1 MAEMQA
7 PRDGAGSGGRAAAV
21 VKFTNIAGALV
32 SMALLAGIAHWGY
45 GVVMRD
51 VSGVPVVRALG
62 GPMREAP
69 AEPGGR
75 EAAHQGLS
83 VNRVAA
89 QGATAEPPDRV
100 VIAPPPLDLTLE
112 DVRPVARSAQQPA
125 AAARTGDV
133 HLAVVRQPAS
143 APQSGRAAPAT
154 RDVPEAA
161 AEAEPEAASAPVEG
175 GIGRSLRPRLRPDM
189 PDPVAHAVA
198 AAASAPPVE
207 LDPETL
213 PVGSRLAQLGAFESA
228 EVARSE
234 WDRLSVRLGDL
245 LDGKRRVVQ
254 RAESGGRVFYRLRAV
269 GFEDLADARR
279 FCSALQAERAECIP
293 VVTR

>member
-1 MAEMQA
+1 MAEMQVS
-7 PRDGAGSGGRAAAV
+7 RGASGSDGRAAAV
-21 VKFTNIAGALV
+21 VRFTNLAGALV
-32 SMALLAGIAHWGY
+32 SMALLVGIGHWGY

-62 GPMREAP
+62 EPMREAP
-69 AEPGGR
+69 TEPGGR

-100 VIAPPPLDLTLE
+100 IIAPPPLDLTLE
-112 DVRPVARSAQQPA
+112 DIPPEARASERAPA
-125 AAARTGDV
+125 PAPRSGDV
-133 HLAVVRQPAS
+133 HLAVARQPAPAAAGS
-143 APQSGRAAPAT
+143 TQAPRA
-154 RDVPEAA
+154 DDESA
-161 AEAEPEAASAPVEG
+161 AEAQAANPPVEG
-175 GIGRSLRPRLRPDM
+175 GLGRSLRPRLRPAL
-189 PDPVAHAVA
+189 PDPVAYALA
-198 AAASAPPVE
+198 AATSEPSVE
-207 LDPETL
+207 VDPDSL

-228 EVARSE
+228 EVARAE
-234 WDRLSVRLGDL
+234 WERLTARLGDL

-254 RAESGGRVFYRLRAV
+254 RAESGGRTFYRLRAV

>member
-7 PRDGAGSGGRAAAV
+7 SRTEYGSDDRVAV
-21 VKFTNIAGALV
+21 AVTKFTNITGALV
-32 SMALLAGIAHWGY
+32 SMALLAGIGHWGY
-45 GVVMRD
+45 QVIMRD
-51 VSGVPVVRALG
+51 VSGVPVVRALSD
-62 GPMREAP
+62 PMREAP

-89 QGATAEPPDRV
+89 QAATAEPPDRV
-100 VIAPPPLDLTLE
+100 IIAPPPLDLTLE
-112 DVRPVARSAQQPA
+112 DIPSTASTTAQASTAPRS
-125 AAARTGDV
+125 GDV
-133 HLAVVRQPAS
+133 HLAVVRQPAQA
-143 APQSGRAAPAT
+143 APRAATEPT
-154 RDVPEAA
+154 P
-161 AEAEPEAASAPVEG
+161 EPETQARTESVEG
-175 GIGRSLRPRLRPDM
+175 GLGRSLRPQLRPAL
-189 PDPVAHAVA
+189 PDPVAYALA
-198 AAASAPPVE
+198 AATSAPSVE
-207 LDPETL
+207 VDPESL
-213 PVGSRLAQLGAFESA
+213 PTGSRLAQLGAFDSA

-234 WDRLSVRLGDL
+234 WERLTAQLGDL

-254 RAESGGRVFYRLRAV
+254 RAESGGRTFYRLRAA

>member
-7 PRDGAGSGGRAAAV
+7 SRTEYGSDDRVAV
-21 VKFTNIAGALV
+21 AVTKFTNISGALV
-32 SMALLAGIAHWGY
+32 SMALLAGIGHWGY
-45 GVVMRD
+45 QVIMRD
-51 VSGVPVVRALG
+51 VSGVPVVRALSD
-62 GPMREAP
+62 PMREAP

-89 QGATAEPPDRV
+89 QAATEEPPDRV
-100 VIAPPPLDLTLE
+100 IIAPPPLDLTLE
-112 DVRPVARSAQQPA
+112 DIPSAARA
-125 AAARTGDV
+125 AAQAPTAPRSGDV
-133 HLAVVRQPAS
+133 HLAVVRQPAQ
-143 APQSGRAAPAT
+143 ATPRAATEPT
-154 RDVPEAA
+154 S
-161 AEAEPEAASAPVEG
+161 EPEAQAPTETVEG
-175 GIGRSLRPRLRPDM
+175 GLGRSLRPQLRPAL
-189 PDPVAHAVA
+189 PDPVTYALA
-198 AAASAPPVE
+198 AATSAPPVE
-207 LDPETL
+207 VDPDSL
-213 PVGSRLAQLGAFESA
+213 PAGSRLAQLGAFDSA

-234 WDRLSVRLGDL
+234 WERLTAQLGDL

-254 RAESGGRVFYRLRAV
+254 RAESGGRIFYRLRAA